1 MSDGEISDTQVR
13 RSTITDVARLA
24 DVSIKTVSRVV
35 RQEPNVS
42 EDTRKAVRA
51 AIEQLNYRPTIS
63 ARSTTGA
70 RSFMLG
76 LVFDNPNP
84 SYTFDLLIGAQ
95 QAVKEQGYQL
105 VFEPLERNGKGLG
118 AAITQLVIQG
128 NLDGVIVPPP
138 LCDDPTVLAA
148 LSKLNRPFA
157 RISPSRELTMG
168 FGVSMDDRG
177 AARAM
182 TRHLIELGHQRIGF
196 IKGRAGT
203 ATTQNR
209 LQGYVDALAAA
220 GIAFDETLVEQGDF
234 QMRSGL
240 VCADRLLAL
249 SRPPTAIFAS
259 NDDMAAGALIAVQR
273 RGYAVP
279 GDISVAG
286 FDDAATASAMWPP
299 LTTIRQPVADMAA
312 TAARKVIEY
321 QRDPEGATLD
331 NVQLD
336 YELVVRESTGPAP
349 QPK

>member
-1 MSDGEISDTQVR
+1 MSDGESLDTQVR

-42 EDTRKAVRA
+42 EETRKAVRA

-63 ARSTTGA
+63 ARSTTGS

-95 QAVKEQGYQL
+95 QAVKEQGYLL
-105 VFEPLERNGKGLG
+105 VFEPLVRNGQGQG
-118 AAITQLVIQG
+118 GAITQLVVQG

-138 LCDDPTVLAA
+138 LCDDPSVLAA
-148 LSKLNRPFA
+148 LSKLGRPFA
-157 RISPSRELTMG
+157 RIAPSRELDLG
-168 FGVSMDDRG
+168 FGVSMDDG
-177 AARAM
+177 AAAAAM
-182 TRHLIELGHQRIGF
+182 TRHLIELGHRRIGF

-203 ATTQNR
+203 ATTENR
-209 LQGYVDALAAA
+209 LRGYREALAAA
-220 GIAFDETLVEQGDF
+220 GIPFDEALVQQGDF

-240 VCADRLLAL
+240 VCADALLAL
-249 SRPPTAIFAS
+249 ADVPTAIFAS

-273 RGYAVP
+273 RGLHVP
-279 GDISVAG
+279 GDVSVAG
-286 FDDAATASAMWPP
+286 FDDAATAAAMWPP
-299 LTTIRQPVADMAA
+299 LTTIRQPVAEMAA

-321 QRDPEGATLD
+321 QRDPEATLD
-331 NVQLD
+331 SVQLD
-336 YELVVRESTGPAP
+336 YELVVRESTGAAP
-349 QPK
+349 QRR

>member
-1 MSDGEISDTQVR
+1 MSDGESLDTQVR

-42 EDTRKAVRA
+42 EETRKAVRA

-63 ARSTTGA
+63 ARSTTGS

-118 AAITQLVIQG
+118 AAITQLVVQG

-138 LCDDPTVLAA
+138 LCDDPSVLAA
-148 LSKLNRPFA
+148 LSKLGRPFA
-157 RISPSRELTMG
+157 RIAPSRELTLG
-168 FGVSMDDRG
+168 FGVSMDDG
-177 AARAM
+177 AAAAAM
-182 TRHLIELGHQRIGF
+182 TRHLIELGHRRIGF

-203 ATTQNR
+203 ATTENR
-209 LQGYVDALAAA
+209 LRGYREALASA
-220 GIAFDETLVEQGDF
+220 GIPFDEALVQQGDF

-240 VCADRLLAL
+240 VCADALLAL
-249 SRPPTAIFAS
+249 ADMPTAIFAS

-273 RGYAVP
+273 RGLHVP
-279 GDISVAG
+279 GDVSVAG
-286 FDDAATASAMWPP
+286 FDDAATAAAMWPP
-299 LTTIRQPVADMAA
+299 LTTIRQPVAEMAA

-321 QRDPEGATLD
+321 QRDPEATLD
-331 NVQLD
+331 SVQLD
-336 YELVVRESTGPAP
+336 YELVVRESTGAAP
-349 QPK
+349 QRR